1 MPIERASGDD
11 SQRELRDELQAGAA
25 ECVRLLRRHVFHS
38 GDYDLATLP
47 GDLSLV
53 DFCVSRQSA
62 RFGETL

>member
-1 MPIERASGDD
+1 MSFRLG
-11 SQRELRDELQAGAA
+11 LQTEA
-25 ECVRLLRRHVFHS
+25 EKCVRLLRRHVFHS

-47 GDLSLV
+47 GDPARRPQSGDLSLV